1 MVTTREGA
9 EITVD
14 ETEAWTGL
22 VLEPGQVLEVFM
34 GASSYS
40 VVADVWSAFLVAEV
54 QMDVDGSLM
63 VMGHFI
69 GCEDEAMGQEMT
81 RDFGKDPTGVH
92 LCLGR
97 PCLDTREE
105 ARLHVTKVRVWTWET
120 FRSSD
125 YVPKGMAT
133 QVKKWMKALKGPVEP
148 AAAKLAASAKK
159 SRRKPA
165 IKDGAGGDAEKE
177 APVGSGLTA
186 EMKESLRAK
195 LRDVRKRTH
204 GMDDHG
210 KEAESAEKKKKKA
223 ELVADS
229 SEEETS
235 GYVPT
240 PTEELEKLVTG
251 TTLPP
256 TSMVALEDPVRSRGG
271 EVKKKT
277 KGAIRDITSK
287 SLSGQLILRAVEMT
301 KERKKKTAKSGKKKN
316 SGEKMVHLLSKI
328 LTKGSSEK
336 KDKKAKEK
344 RKKRKVVSGVIVSCS
359 SSSKSDLE
367 TEEAEDE
374 SETDL
379 EAPIKKRSRDRPG
392 SVLSLLTEH
401 VRDQMDQA
409 SLAEMPGEAHQ
420 ITGGVKISS
429 YFALHIK
436 PNFHQNLRELREM
449 HSLAATLDLLR
460 TGDIARVGD
469 SLAARFMALHQSML
483 DQNWGTARFMELHS
497 MDEGGA
503 ATPSLVLASRK
514 HSRLVDRVHGK
525 GGPTWGGW
533 YGRGA
538 GRGRGGWKGSGDWTA
553 DAKGGKGKDGKK
565 GKQKGGKG
573 QGNGWERKVNEWKDN
588 KEKPEDK

>member
-9 EITVD
+9 DITVD
-14 ETEAWTGL
+14 ETEAWAGL

-40 VVADVWSAFLVAEV
+40 VVADVWAAFLIAETLV
-54 QMDVDGSLM
+54 DIDGSHM
-63 VMGHFI
+63 VRGYFL
-69 GCEDEAMGQEMT
+69 GCEDDALAQEMG
-81 RDFGKDPTGVH
+81 RDFGREAAGIH

-97 PCLDTREE
+97 PCMDTREE
-105 ARLHVTKVRVWTWET
+105 ARLHVTTVRVWTWET
-120 FRSSD
+120 FRTSG
-125 YVPKGMAT
+125 YLEKGVVA
-133 QVKKWMKALKGPVEP
+133 QAKKWLKGIKKPPEEGP
-148 AAAKLAASAKK
+148 AKLAASAKK
-159 SRRKPA
+159 QRRKPA
-165 IKDGAGGDAEKE
+165 MKGANGGDGEKE
-177 APVGSGLTA
+177 APVGSGLTQ

-195 LRDVRKRTH
+195 LQDVRKRTH
-204 GMDDHG
+204 GRDGRG
-210 KEAESAEKKKKKA
+210 KDAEPTEKKGKP
-223 ELVADS
+223 EVVADS
-229 SEEETS
+229 SDDETS

-240 PTEELEKLVTG
+240 PPGEIEKLGTG

-256 TSMVALEDPVRSRGG
+256 TAMVALEASERSHGG
-271 EVKKKT
+271 GGKKRT
-277 KGAIRDITSK
+277 KGVTKDITSK

-301 KERKKKTAKSGKKKN
+301 KERKKKATKAVKKKS
-316 SGEKMVHLLSKI
+316 SGEKVARLLSKI
-328 LTKGSSEK
+328 LTKGSSKKKEK
-336 KDKKAKEK
+336 KEK
-344 RKKRKVVSGVIVSCS
+344 DRRKKRKMVDGVIISCS

-367 TEEAEDE
+367 SEEVEDD

-379 EAPIKKRSRDRPG
+379 ETPIKKRSRDRPG

-401 VRDQMDQA
+401 VRAQMDQA
-409 SLAEMPGEAHQ
+409 SLAEMPGEVHQ

-483 DQNWGTARFMELHS
+483 DQGWGTARFMELHN

-514 HSRLVDRVHGK
+514 HSRLVDKVQGK
-525 GGPTWGGW
+525 GGPAWSGW

-538 GRGRGGWKGSGDWTA
+538 GRGRGGWKGSGEWNGDG
-553 DAKGGKGKDGKK
+553 KGGKGKDGKK

-573 QGNGWERKVNEWKDN
+573 QGQGWERKVNEWKDN

>member
-9 EITVD
+9 DITVD
-14 ETEAWTGL
+14 ETEAWAGL

-34 GASSYS
+34 GSSSYS
-40 VVADVWSAFLVAEV
+40 VVADVWAAFLVTEV
-54 QMDVDGSLM
+54 QVDIDGSHM
-63 VMGHFI
+63 VMGHFL
-69 GCEDEAMGQEMT
+69 GCEDDALGQELS
-81 RDFGKDPTGVH
+81 RDFGGEIAGIH

-97 PCLDTREE
+97 PCIDTREE
-105 ARLHVTKVRVWTWET
+105 ARLHATKVRVWTWET
-120 FRSSD
+120 FRTSD
-125 YVPKGMAT
+125 YLPKGVAA
-133 QVKKWMKALKGPVEP
+133 QVKKWLKAIKKPPVEESV
-148 AAAKLAASAKK
+148 KLAASAKK
-159 SRRKPA
+159 QRRKPA
-165 IKDGAGGDAEKE
+165 VKDAVAGDGEKGPP
-177 APVGSGLTA
+177 AGSGLTQ

-204 GMDDHG
+204 GADGHG
-210 KEAESAEKKKKKA
+210 KDGKAMEKKGKP
-223 ELVADS
+223 EVVADS
-229 SEEETS
+229 SDDETS

-240 PTEELEKLVTG
+240 PAEEMEKLMTG

-256 TSMVALEDPVRSRGG
+256 TAMVALEAPERSRGG
-271 EVKKKT
+271 DGKKKAKGVT
-277 KGAIRDITSK
+277 KDITSK

-301 KERKKKTAKSGKKKN
+301 KERKKRTSKAAKKKS
-316 SGEKMVHLLSKI
+316 SGDKVAQLLSKI
-328 LTKGSSEK
+328 LTKGSSKK
-336 KDKKAKEK
+336 KDKKDKGR
-344 RKKRKVVSGVIVSCS
+344 RKKRKVVDGVIISCS

-367 TEEAEDE
+367 SDEMEDD

-379 EAPIKKRSRDRPG
+379 ETPIKKRSRDRPG

-409 SLAEMPGEAHQ
+409 SLAEMPGETHQ

-483 DQNWGTARFMELHS
+483 DQSWGTARFMELHS

-514 HSRLVDRVHGK
+514 HSRLVDKVQGK
-525 GGPTWGGW
+525 GGPAWGNW

-538 GRGRGGWKGSGDWTA
+538 GRGRGGWKGSGDWSG
-553 DAKGGKGKDGKK
+553 DGKGGKGKDGKK

-573 QGNGWERKVNEWKDN
+573 QGQGWERKVNEWKDN